1 MRAILTILAMA
12 SIVIVLGCISN
23 ETRQDKMGSDLS
35 IAVGQADGDQA
46 GLQKI
51 SWKAN
56 IMNSR
61 NKTAENVS
69 VNVILHPEVVSR
81 LVSVEGNTMLL
92 GDLAPGTG
100 AGFNGT
106 ATFNSTGLSKQ
117 DIAAW
122 EPLVKIKVTW
132 TEEGQV
138 MEKMLPEAGK

>member
-1 MRAILTILAMA
+1 MRATFLALA
-12 SIVIVLGCISN
+12 SIVIAAGCISN
-23 ETRQDKMGSDLS
+23 ETVKDRMGSDLS
-35 IAVGQADGDQA
+35 IAIGQADGDQA

-56 IMNSR
+56 IVNSR
-61 NKTAENVS
+61 NKTAENAS

-81 LVSVEGNTMLL
+81 LVSVEGDALWL

-138 MEKMLPEAGK
+138 MEKILPEAGK

>member
-1 MRAILTILAMA
+1 MKAIITIITLA
-12 SIVIVLGCISN
+12 SIIITLGCVSN
-23 ETRQDKMGSDLS
+23 QIREEDLGSDLS
-35 IAVGQADGDQA
+35 VAIGQAGGDQA
-46 GLQKI
+46 GFQKI

-56 IMNSR
+56 IGNSR

-81 LVSVEGNTMLL
+81 LASVEGNNVLL
-92 GDLAPGTG
+92 GDLKSGTG

-122 EPLVKIKVTW
+122 EPLVKIKVAW
-132 TEEGQV
+132 TEEGRV
-138 MEKMLPEAGK
+138 MEKILPEAEK